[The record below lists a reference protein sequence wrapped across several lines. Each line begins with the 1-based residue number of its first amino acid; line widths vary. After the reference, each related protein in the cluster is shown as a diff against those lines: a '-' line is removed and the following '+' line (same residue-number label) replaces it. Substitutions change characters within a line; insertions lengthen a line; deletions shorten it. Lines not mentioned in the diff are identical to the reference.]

1 MSIVL
6 SLKKVLIVDDE
17 INILE
22 LLEFNLKKSGFEVL
36 KAENGIRAIDICN
49 KSRPDIV
56 ILDLMLPDLD
66 GIEVCK
72 KLRLNKETQYIPII
86 MLTAKSDEIDKIIGL
101 EMGADDYVTK
111 PFSVRE
117 LTARIKTVLRRS
129 DKSHEQQLNDA
140 NKITIKDISID
151 VEKFEAY
158 KDEERLELT
167 LKEFQLL
174 ELLIRNCGKVL
185 KRDYLLEAI
194 WGYQYMGETR
204 TVDVH
209 IRNLR
214 KKLNDDDKEP
224 KYIET
229 IRGIGYKFIR

>member
-1 MSIVL
+1 M
-6 SLKKVLIVDDE
+6 KKVLIVDDE
-17 INILE
+17 AHILE
-22 LLEFNLKKSGFEVL
+22 LLEFNLKKNGYDVV
-36 KAENGIRAIDICN
+36 KAENGLMAIDLA
-49 KSRPDIV
+49 KESKPDI
-56 ILDLMLPDLD
+56 ILLDLMLPDLD
-66 GIEVCK
+66 GIEVCR
-72 KLRLNKETQYIPII
+72 RLKRERDTSAIPII

-117 LTARIKTVLRRS
+117 LIARIKTVSRRV
-129 DKSHEQQLNDA
+129 DKSFNNDDSRDR
-140 NKITIKDISID
+140 ISIKDVTVD

-158 KDEERLELT
+158 KEDKKVDLT

-174 ELLIRNCGKVL
+174 ELLIRNAGKVL
-185 KRDYLLEAI
+185 KRDYLLEVI

-214 KKLNDDDKEP
+214 KKLDDSDKEP

-229 IRGIGYKFIR
+229 IRGIGYKFIKE

>member
-1 MSIVL
+1 MSF
-6 SLKKVLIVDDE
+6 KKVLIVDDE

-22 LLEFNLKKSGFEVL
+22 LLDFNLKKSGFEVL
-36 KAENGIRAIDICN
+36 RAEDGISAIEICKSN
-49 KSRPDIV
+49 KPDIM

-66 GIEVCK
+66 GVEVCK
-72 KLRLNKETQYIPII
+72 NIRLNKETRHIPII

-101 EMGADDYVTK
+101 EIGADDYVTK

-117 LTARIKTVLRRS
+117 LIARIKTVLRRI
-129 DKSHEQQLNDA
+129 DKSNEEQEDNSS
-140 NKITIKDISID
+140 KITIKDIAVD

-158 KDEERLELT
+158 KAEEKLELT

-174 ELLIRNCGKVL
+174 ELLIRNRGKVM
-185 KRDYLLEAI
+185 KREYLLEVI

-214 KKLNDDDKEP
+214 KKLNDNDKEP

-229 IRGIGYKFIR
+229 IRGIGYKFITI

>member
-1 MSIVL
+1 
-6 SLKKVLIVDDE
+6 LKKVLIVDDE
-17 INILE
+17 AHILE
-22 LLEFNLKKSGFEVL
+22 LLEFNLKKNGYEVV
-36 KAENGIRAIDICN
+36 KAENGLMAIDLA
-49 KSRPDIV
+49 KESKPDI
-56 ILDLMLPDLD
+56 ILLDLMLPDLD
-66 GIEVCK
+66 GIEVCR
-72 KLRLNKETQYIPII
+72 RLKRERDTSAIPII

-117 LTARIKTVLRRS
+117 LIARIKTVSRRV
-129 DKSHEQQLNDA
+129 DKSLNNDDSRDR
-140 NKITIKDISID
+140 ISIKDVTVD

-158 KDEERLELT
+158 KEDKKVDLT

-174 ELLIRNCGKVL
+174 ELLIRNAGKVL
-185 KRDYLLEAI
+185 KRDYLLEVI

-214 KKLNDDDKEP
+214 KKLDDSDKEP

-229 IRGIGYKFIR
+229 IRGIGYKFIKE